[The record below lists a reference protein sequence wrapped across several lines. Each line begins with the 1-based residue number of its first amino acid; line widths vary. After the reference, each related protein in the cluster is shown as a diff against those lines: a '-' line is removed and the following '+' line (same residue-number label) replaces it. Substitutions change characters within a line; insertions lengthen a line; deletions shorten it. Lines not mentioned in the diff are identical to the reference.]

1 MVASYINAQQHTSNH
16 VEVYRRNTVI
26 LMVAAA
32 WLMSFSSCVVCGF
45 DSHLSSVP
53 RENTIQ
59 KLQDNISHAVA
70 AIKITVLHRV
80 YLNMVTARL
89 LINSSL
95 YAIYIAT
102 TDRISQRH
110 VQNRRR
116 ATFSWPILYFTL
128 STEFLPHVRHIHL
141 SSKK

>member
-70 AIKITVLHRV
+70 AIKITMLYQLH
-80 YLNMVTARL
+80 LNMVTARL
-89 LINSSL
+89 LTKCSNTLHNIHTKARKN
-95 YAIYIAT
+95 IT
-102 TDRISQRH
+102 RT
-110 VQNRRR
+110 R
-116 ATFSWPILYFTL
+116 AKWKAGYFFVAHLVLFTCAYCIGTL
-128 STEFLPHVRHIHL
+128 L
-141 SSKK
+141 